1 MYSHMVN
8 PNCNLDR
15 EKERKEMLKNLLKK
29 ASALVLTVMVSL
41 SLMPIT
47 NVFASGNTYTIDDLQ
62 DGDIVQTGDV
72 IDKGSTPALGYFTY
86 WKSPDLTGEY
96 KMINYPA
103 SPYTI
108 ETYFDQDTW
117 IVRKDHVY
125 GNNYDITLIP
135 VQVTSDITLTTDGNG
150 TASSDVSK
158 AKEGDIVTLTAT
170 PNTGYKFKEWQSDDV
185 TVTNNQF
192 TMPNKAV
199 SVKAIFEAVI
209 VNHKATIENV
219 EVKGVLGQLFP
230 SQSMKLKITMTND
243 KFNATANI
251 LSNLKTNLPKG
262 VYVTMNARVNE
273 TSFTA
278 VVRGTPTATGK
289 GILELTIPG
298 KYLESGVDLKVTT
311 NSKATYDFSEIGI
324 TAGAGSTHTT
334 GGKNDLTFACNGS
347 LDNLKGIY
355 VDNTLVDPSNYT
367 VKSGSTILT
376 LKASYLN
383 TLSLGTHSLKF
394 EYDKDLSAETSFKIV
409 KTDEENTTVDENGS
423 PIKNTG
429 KTTSSHDTT
438 TFALFMSILVLS
450 GVMVINKRK
459 STN

>member
-8 PNCNLDR
+8 PNCYLDR

-62 DGDIVQTGDV
+62 DGDIVHTGDV
-72 IDKGSTPALGYFTY
+72 IDKGSTPALGNFTY
-86 WKSPDLTGEY
+86 WKSSTLTGDY
-96 KMINYPA
+96 KLIIYPS

-125 GNNYDITLIP
+125 GNNYDITLTP
-135 VQVTSDITLTTDGNG
+135 APETADITVINDGNG

-199 SVKAIFEAVI
+199 SVKAIFEAESTER
-209 VNHKATIENV
+209 KATIENV
-219 EVKGVLGQLFP
+219 EIKGVVGEIFP
-230 SQSMKLKITMTND
+230 TRTLKIKITIQND
-243 KFNATANI
+243 KLNGTANPF
-251 LSNLKTNLPKG
+251 STLKTNLPKG
-262 VYVTMNARVNE
+262 LGLNMNDY
-273 TSFTA
+273 TGTTFT
-278 VVRGTPTATGK
+278 VSVRGIAEMSGK
-289 GILELTIPG
+289 GVLEITIPG
-298 KYLESGVDLKVTT
+298 EFLESGEDLKVTT
-311 NSKATYDFSEIGI
+311 NSKATYNFAKIGI
-324 TAGAGSTHTT
+324 TAGAGSTHKT
-334 GGKNDLTFACNGS
+334 GGKNDLTFTCNGS
-347 LDNLKGIY
+347 LDNLEGIY

-367 VKSGSTILT
+367 VKSGSTIMT

-394 EYDKDLSAETSFKIV
+394 QYKKDMSAETSFKIV
-409 KTDEENTTVDENGS
+409 KTDEENTTVDKNGS
-423 PIKNTG
+423 PIKTTG

>member
-1 MYSHMVN
+1 
-8 PNCNLDR
+8 
-15 EKERKEMLKNLLKK
+15 MLKNLLKK

-62 DGDIVQTGDV
+62 DGDIVQTGDI

-86 WKSPDLTGEY
+86 WKSPDLTGDY

-192 TMPNKAV
+192 TMPSKAV
-199 SVKAIFEAVI
+199 SVKAIFEAVT

-219 EVKGVLGQLFP
+219 EVKGVVGEIFP
-230 SQSMKLKITMTND
+230 TRTLKIKITIQND
-243 KFNATANI
+243 KLNGTANPF
-251 LSNLKTNLPKG
+251 STLKTNLPKG
-262 VYVTMNARVNE
+262 LGLNMNDY
-273 TSFTA
+273 TGTTFT
-278 VVRGTPTATGK
+278 VSVRGIAEMSGK
-289 GILELTIPG
+289 GVLEITIPG
-298 KYLESGVDLKVTT
+298 EFLESGEDLKVTM

-324 TAGAGSTHTT
+324 TAGAGSTHTI
-334 GGKNDLTFACNGS
+334 GGKNDLTFTCNGS
-347 LDNLKGIY
+347 LDNLEGIY

-367 VKSGSTILT
+367 VKSGSTIMT

-394 EYDKDLSAETSFKIV
+394 QYKKDMSAETSFKIV
-409 KTDEENTTVDENGS
+409 KTDEENTTVDENGT